1 MTPTHTYRCRLNV
14 PILYFMSSLY
24 CLYTIFSII
33 DFVTGYQGDGVT
45 CRFVGVCHI
54 DNGGCHQ
61 LASCSETPGESS
73 DTFSVHGF
81 VA

>member
-1 MTPTHTYRCRLNV
+1 M
-14 PILYFMSSLY
+14 
-24 CLYTIFSII
+24 
-33 DFVTGYQGDGVT
+33 T

-73 DTFSVHGF
+73 DTFSVQGC
-81 VA
+81 VVCVPAVKACIDISD